1 MVVGCCGVY
10 SILQKLNVKKK
21 SDPFEALRIRDFS
34 FFILA
39 RFTLTVAILIQSV
52 IVEWQMY
59 EITHDPLQ
67 LGLIGLAEAIPFI
80 CIALFAGHVADII
93 SRKRIIICATLFLI
107 LGTLSLFYFSIDL
120 ESNVKHWGTLPIYAA
135 IVVTGLSRGFLGPS
149 YSSFL
154 TQLVPK
160 ELYVSAA
167 AWSSSAWQTGAVA
180 GPAIAGILYA
190 FLGFA
195 TSYAIDIVLILSS
208 LLYILFIPARPAAKK
223 DRSES
228 VKNSITA
235 GIKFVFSNQVLL
247 AAISL
252 DLFAVLFGGAVAL
265 LPIFA
270 DQVLHVGPQGLG
282 FLRAAPAIGA
292 VIMAVVL
299 TFNPIGKG
307 AGMRLL
313 RNVALFGVFIIAFA
327 LSTNFYLSL
336 LFLVITGAVDYI
348 SVVIRSTILQIMTP
362 DEMRGRVSSV
372 NSVFIGSS
380 NEIGEFESGTMAK
393 LMGLIPS
400 VIFGGCMTL
409 GVVFTTYKVAPKLRK
424 LDL

>member
-1 MVVGCCGVY
+1 ME
-10 SILQKLNVKKK
+10 KKR
-21 SDPFEALRIRDFS
+21 DPFQALRIHDFS

-39 RFTLTVAILIQSV
+39 RFSLTIGILIQSV
-52 IVEWQMY
+52 IVEWQVY
-59 EITHDPLQ
+59 KITHDPLQ
-67 LGLIGLAEAIPFI
+67 MGLIGLAEAVPFI

-107 LGTLSLFYFSIDL
+107 LGTLSLFYFSLNL
-120 ESNVKHWGTLPIYAA
+120 EINVVRWGTAPIYMA
-135 IVVTGLSRGFLGPS
+135 IVITGLSRGFLGPA

-160 ELYVSAA
+160 ELYVGAA
-167 AWSSSAWQTGAVA
+167 SWSSTAWQTGAVA
-180 GPAIAGILYA
+180 GPAVAGLMYG
-190 FLGFA
+190 FLGA
-195 TSYAIDIVLILSS
+195 TASYAIDIVLILSS

-228 VKNSITA
+228 VTKSISA
-235 GIKFVFSNQVLL
+235 GIKFVFSNQILL
-247 AAISL
+247 GAISL

-292 VIMAVVL
+292 LIMAAVL

-307 AGMRLL
+307 AGKRLL

-336 LFLVITGAVDYI
+336 LFLLITGAVDYI

-380 NEIGEFESGTMAK
+380 NEIGEFESGTMARV
-393 LMGLIPS
+393 MGLIPS

-409 GVVFTTYKVAPKLRK
+409 GVVLTTAKVAPKLRE